1 MLLCRDKEQT
11 MGHLRD
17 LCDADNAVLLVIDVQ
32 GKLFE
37 MTFNHDRFKP
47 LVAKMLKAADLFSVP
62 VLLTEQYP
70 RGLGHTDP
78 ELKSV
83 YDALETDKHLL
94 EKTSFGCCGDAG
106 FNETLGQVTAAVH
119 QRRGGDD
126 PKRPVDII
134 VTGAETQVCV
144 QQTVL
149 ELLTRQGY
157 RVVVLEDV
165 TGGRVEAY
173 HDTAIARFRQCGAVI
188 TCYESVLFEW
198 TRTKDDP
205 RFKAMSAIVKG

>member
-1 MLLCRDKEQT
+1 

-17 LCDADNAVLLVIDVQ
+17 LCDADNAILLVIDVQ

-37 MTFNHDRFKP
+37 MAFNSAQVKP
-47 LVAKMLKAADLFSVP
+47 LVSRMLRAADLFSVP
-62 VLLTEQYP
+62 VILTEQYP
-70 RGLGHTDP
+70 RGLGHTAP
-78 ELKSV
+78 EVMEV
-83 YDALETDKHLL
+83 YEALTTDKHLL

-106 FNETLGQVTAAVH
+106 FNEALGEVTAAVH
-119 QRRGGDD
+119 QHRSGDD
-126 PKRPVDII
+126 PKRPVDVI
-134 VTGAETQVCV
+134 VVGIETQVCV

-173 HDTAIARFRQCGAVI
+173 HNTAIARFRQCGAVI
-188 TCYESVLFEW
+188 SCYESVLFEW

>member
-1 MLLCRDKEQT
+1 

-17 LCDADNAVLLVIDVQ
+17 LCDADNAILLVIDVQ

-37 MTFNHDRFKP
+37 MTFNSARVKP
-47 LVAKMLKAADLFSVP
+47 LVARMLRAADLFCVP
-62 VLLTEQYP
+62 VILTEQYP
-70 RGLGHTDP
+70 RGLGHTVP
-78 ELKSV
+78 ELMAV
-83 YDALETDKHLL
+83 YESLSTDKHLL
-94 EKTSFGCCGDAG
+94 EKTSFGCCGDAA
-106 FNETLGQVTAAVH
+106 FNETLGRVTAAVH
-119 QRRGGDD
+119 QRRSGDD
-126 PKRPVDII
+126 PRRPVDII
-134 VTGAETQVCV
+134 VAGIETQVCV

-149 ELLTRQGY
+149 ELLARQGY

-173 HDTAIARFRQCGAVI
+173 HNTAIARFRQCGAVI
-188 TCYESVLFEW
+188 SCHESVLFEW

>member
-1 MLLCRDKEQT
+1 

-17 LCDADNAVLLVIDVQ
+17 LCDADNAILLVIDVQ

-37 MTFNHDRFKP
+37 MTFNSAQVKP
-47 LVAKMLKAADLFSVP
+47 LVARMLRAADLFSVP
-62 VLLTEQYP
+62 VILTEQYP
-70 RGLGHTDP
+70 RGLGHTVP
-78 ELKSV
+78 ELMAV
-83 YDALETDKHLL
+83 YEALSTEKHLL

-106 FNETLGQVTAAVH
+106 FNGVLGEVAAAVH
-119 QRRGGDD
+119 QRRSGDD

-134 VTGAETQVCV
+134 VAGAETQVCV

-149 ELLTRQGY
+149 ELLQRQGY

-173 HDTAIARFRQCGAVI
+173 HNTAIARFRQCGAVI
-188 TCYESVLFEW
+188 SCYESVLFEW

-205 RFKAMSAIVKG
+205 RFKAMSGIVKG